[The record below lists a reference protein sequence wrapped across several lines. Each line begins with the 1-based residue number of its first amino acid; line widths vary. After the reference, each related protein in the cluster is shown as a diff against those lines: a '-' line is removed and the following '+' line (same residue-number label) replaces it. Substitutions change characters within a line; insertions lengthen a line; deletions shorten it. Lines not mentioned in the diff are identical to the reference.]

1 MTERFTALD
10 PSLCEIPMSQS
21 AFLDSLP
28 GWETPDAGQCPDG
41 RNEDSEHDDAQS
53 VLPQTQPHVPAACP
67 EGCFEQQQA
76 ANSASVGKL
85 GSPLPVS
92 PSRTVDQEASVD
104 LSLKLES
111 EYTACNSSPDDFSPL
126 QLSLTQQLDMSDS
139 MREGEACMTPSADA
153 KGHGAA
159 GLQINLN
166 QIQQLSNSLHTS
178 VSGLDA
184 ANASDM
190 AAQPGSAHHMQNRS
204 LGGFLSPL
212 GKLAGMFGWAP
223 GKSAEHFN
231 AMPVSG
237 VPPVANSNRDRDG
250 HSQSGVGQQ
259 LARLVTS
266 ADASIGEIQTSL
278 PVNLLQMR
286 PDQLTVHQLQN
297 LQKAADLLSPRSSAP
312 WQLQMPSMSGK
323 NMASNMPG
331 TTTRPAPRSMPAHD
345 PLQQQAMTSSNQ
357 HEVPLQRNCH
367 GASPAGMG
375 QASRAVDA
383 AVAPDAMPYAEPASQ
398 EEDDALA
405 AALSSRLASMAPHPS
420 SLCTDTL
427 AVGSTRQLLLH
438 SSRRHALD
446 DDVCKRKREE
456 EPNMLQHVQGM
467 PSCRPESAVQ
477 LIERQSRGRT
487 CSEYAQFITIVSGV
501 GPSTPQKV
509 QKNNRFRGFVPLYA
523 FIVAEYS

>member
-1 MTERFTALD
+1 MTEGGEECDMFKEFVVSKEDLQSPRSSPVNAGADCDCD
-10 PSLCEIPMSQS
+10 PDLGSQLSPKLGSQS
-21 AFLDSLP
+21 SPAVTTVCNGLTAGMDLTCLVDESGQVNISAPPLSPSVDGSDSHSP
-28 GWETPDAGQCPDG
+28 TSSFTFAGWETPDAGQCPDG

-250 HSQSGVGQQ
+250 HSQSDE
-259 LARLVTS
+259 ARS
-266 ADASIGEIQTSL
+266 ANS
-278 PVNLLQMR
+278 
-286 PDQLTVHQLQN
+286 
-297 LQKAADLLSPRSSAP
+297 SSA
-312 WQLQMPSMSGK
+312 
-323 NMASNMPG
+323 
-331 TTTRPAPRSMPAHD
+331 
-345 PLQQQAMTSSNQ
+345 
-357 HEVPLQRNCH
+357 
-367 GASPAGMG
+367 
-375 QASRAVDA
+375 
-383 AVAPDAMPYAEPASQ
+383 AEPS
-398 EEDDALA
+398 EGGRPVITKE
-405 AALSSRLASMAPHPS
+405 LSSMATS
-420 SLCTDTL
+420 D
-427 AVGSTRQLLLH
+427 AIYVRQKH
-438 SSRRHALD
+438 GFKHAGD
-446 DDVCKRKREE
+446 YDK
-456 EPNMLQHVQGM
+456 
-467 PSCRPESAVQ
+467 A
-477 LIERQSRGRT
+477 RT
-487 CSEYAQFITIVSGV
+487 KINAC
-501 GPSTPQKV
+501 P
-509 QKNNRFRGFVPLYA
+509 
-523 FIVAEYS
+523 